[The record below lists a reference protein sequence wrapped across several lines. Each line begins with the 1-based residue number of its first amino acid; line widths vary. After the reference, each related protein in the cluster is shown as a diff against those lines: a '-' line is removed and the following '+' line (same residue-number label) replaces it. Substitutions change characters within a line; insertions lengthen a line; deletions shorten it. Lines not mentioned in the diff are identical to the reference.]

1 MVLGTTP
8 TGSDLFRELSLD
20 LLLLADDTVEILCMS
35 KLLLLLMGARGGGMS
50 LGSALNEFCNLT
62 TGG

>member
-35 KLLLLLMGARGGGMS
+35 KLLLLMGARGGGMS